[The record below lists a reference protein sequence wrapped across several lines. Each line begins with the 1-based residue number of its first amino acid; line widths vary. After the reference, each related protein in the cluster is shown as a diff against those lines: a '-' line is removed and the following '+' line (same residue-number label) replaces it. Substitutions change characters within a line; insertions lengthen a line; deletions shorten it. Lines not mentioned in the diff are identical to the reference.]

1 MLGNLLKKLGKI
13 INVITLLIV
22 VGLGT
27 IIHTLTALTLKS
39 YYGDPWGYVSF
50 MFPGF
55 SEAYLV
61 AIQLGDDM
69 YNYTIL
75 LSVFLCLTFFWL
87 ITRFFGTK
95 LFSTLENQS

>member
-1 MLGNLLKKLGKI
+1 MLGTLLKKLGKI
-13 INVITLLIV
+13 INFITLLLV
-22 VGLGT
+22 AGLGM

-50 MFPGF
+50 VFPGF

-69 YNYTIL
+69 YNYTVL
-75 LSVFLCLTFFWL
+75 LAVFLCITFFWM
-87 ITRFFGTK
+87 ITRFF
-95 LFSTLENQS
+95 STRIISTMENQS